1 MLFHQRV
8 QVDHGKGAIL
18 GIVAEFFCRLSLL
31 DDALEDHAIHRAMS
45 HALFVLHEIGLGV
58 FGEVNRLALSQAVM
72 AYQRRAPLTRPV
84 GESFLISV
92 RAP

>member
-45 HALFVLHEIGLGV
+45 HALFVLHEIEGFSGPEVAEMLAISEATMRSRLHYARRELVALLGK
-58 FGEVNRLALSQAVM
+58 EEAR
-72 AYQRRAPLTRPV
+72 
-84 GESFLISV
+84 
-92 RAP
+92 